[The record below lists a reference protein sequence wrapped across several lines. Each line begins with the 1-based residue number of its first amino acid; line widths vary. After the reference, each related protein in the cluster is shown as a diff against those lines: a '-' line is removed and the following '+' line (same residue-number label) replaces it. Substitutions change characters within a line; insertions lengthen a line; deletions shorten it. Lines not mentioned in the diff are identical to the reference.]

1 MKLNQYKAIKNS
13 VYEKIGYSNQNNCPY
28 YFITLQYGF
37 YDDNGYL
44 IDFDTLSKYWD
55 KTEVGK
61 TVRLVRNLLRETF
74 GITGFYAFTE
84 RHEGQVNQYGEVI
97 KKGRY
102 HNHII
107 TTSIED
113 KRVDNPN
120 RKVRRL
126 LAKLGW
132 MNKSFNELPVNTLD
146 EYKVRLLETCIQKA
160 DWINRYSHSIK
171 TEIIPTKSDL
181 KRVVDYCL
189 KEFNPSTGLDFTDI
203 IDFDN
208 SDFYLQ

>member
-1 MKLNQYKAIKNS
+1 MRLNQYNEIKDS
-13 VYEKIGYSNQNNCPY
+13 VYKKIGYSGGNDCPF

-37 YDDNGYL
+37 YDDDGCL
-44 IDFDTLSKYWD
+44 IDFDTLCKYWD

-84 RHEGQVNQYGEVI
+84 WHEGQKDQYGEVI
-97 KKGRY
+97 RKGRY

-107 TTSIED
+107 STPI
-113 KRVDNPN
+113 DNNNISNLN
-120 RKVRRL
+120 RKIRRL
-126 LAKLGW
+126 LSKLSW
-132 MNKSFNELPVNTLD
+132 IDKLISELPVDTLD
-146 EYKVRLLETCIQKA
+146 EYKVHLLETCIQKA
-160 DWINRYSHSIK
+160 NWVNRYSHSIK
-171 TEIIPTKSDL
+171 TEIIPTKQDL

-189 KEFNPSTGLDFTDI
+189 KNFNRSTGLDFTDI

-208 SDFYLQ
+208 SDFYIQ